1 MAVLGWQVVRGLVKG
16 ARAGEAVVFKIL
28 GFVKVWVRFGSTDR
42 LHECFLG
49 EGSQKLRLESGL
61 VILIIC
67 RFCPAT
73 VKI

>member
-42 LHECFLG
+42 LEGGLG
-49 EGSQKLRLESGL
+49 VGSKRNRASPQIDGL
-61 VILIIC
+61 QHGKS
-67 RFCPAT
+67 PQT
-73 VKI
+73 Y